1 MTPDISRTS
10 RPMTVCHWD
19 SERTMRFFHVPTGA
33 AFTIVGE
40 SAVSGCVEI
49 LYEDTLYVAF
59 RRDLMSHVQ
68 NQLIE
73 KEPVMSTFYVV
84 QRSGIPAVWEAAPD
98 QMRRLLKR
106 KSKSGYLVASDMP
119 SNTRAE
125 ALNKLRELFP
135 DCRPLKSA
143 E

>member
-1 MTPDISRTS
+1 MSADMSRIS

-19 SERTMRFFHVPTGA
+19 FDETMRFFHVPAGA
-33 AFTIVGE
+33 AFTIVAE
-40 SAVSGCVEI
+40 SSSSGCVEI
-49 LYEDTLYVAF
+49 LYENRLYVAF
-59 RRDLMSHVQ
+59 KRDLMSHSQ
-68 NQLIE
+68 NQSSE

-84 QRSGIPAVWEAAPD
+84 QRSGVPAVWQAAPD

-106 KSKSGYLVASDMP
+106 KSKTGYSVASDMP

-135 DCRPLKSA
+135 DCRQLKSA